1 MQMIEKLKKKIVII
15 ATIATFALMAFLLVI
30 INTINYS
37 AVVSEAD
44 KVLDMLSRPGESF
57 FADEDRPDGN
67 RGPGDRNR
75 PENEHQ
81 TPTGEKREGKKPE
94 TSREDGSRMPRGMS
108 PEVPYESR
116 FFTVLVDDNGE
127 LVESDVSRIVSVDSD
142 SVKEYLNE
150 ALNSSGDKGFVNSF
164 RYKKIAED
172 GMTRIMFLDC
182 GRKLNAFYR
191 FMWVSIAIGLFGC
204 LIVFII
210 MIFVSRQLV
219 KPIAESYERQKRFIT
234 DAGHEMKTPITI
246 ISVNTDLLEDEIG
259 ENESIK
265 DIRLQTKRLTA
276 LTNELVY
283 LSRIEET
290 ENKIQKKEFTISDI
304 VNETASEFAPSA
316 DAGNINYEYTVEPD
330 IRIKG
335 SDEMMRRLISIL
347 LDNAIKYT
355 PQNGRINL
363 NLNYDKKTVVLKIVN
378 TVDEDIP
385 EEDIKHLFERFY
397 RTDESRNSETGGHGL
412 GLSIAN
418 AIVDAHGGKITAACN
433 NKEFEIN
440 VILAQ

>member
-1 MQMIEKLKKKIVII
+1 MIEKLKKKIVII
-15 ATIATFALMAFLLVI
+15 AAIATFALMTFLLVI

-44 KVLDMLSRPGESF
+44 KVLDMLSRSGESF
-57 FADEDRPDGN
+57 FADEGRPDGSH
-67 RGPGDRNR
+67 GPVDRNR
-75 PENEHQ
+75 TEKNNQKPK
-81 TPTGEKREGKKPE
+81 GEMREDKNHEAHK
-94 TSREDGSRMPRGMS
+94 EDGSGMPRGMS

-142 SVKEYLNE
+142 SAKEYLDK
-150 ALNSSGDKGFVNSF
+150 ALNSSSDKGFVNSF
-164 RYKKIAED
+164 RYKKIAEE

-276 LTNELVY
+276 LTNELIY

-290 ENKIQKKEFTISDI
+290 ENRIQKTEFSISET
-304 VNETASEFAPSA
+304 VNETASEFSVSA
-316 DAGNINYEYTVEPD
+316 DAGNIKYEYAVEPD

-347 LDNAIKYT
+347 LENAIKYT
-355 PQNGRINL
+355 PQNGRISLTL
-363 NLNYDKKTVVLKIVN
+363 NADRKTVILKIVN
-378 TVDEDIP
+378 TVDEDIS
-385 EEDIKHLFERFY
+385 EESLKHLFERFY

-412 GLSIAN
+412 GLSIAK
-418 AIVDAHGGKITAACN
+418 AITDAHGGKIMAACN
-433 NKEFEIN
+433 NREFEIK
-440 VILAQ
+440 VILTQ

>member
-37 AVVSEAD
+37 VVVSEAD

-57 FADEDRPDGN
+57 FADEDRTDGS

-75 PENEHQ
+75 PGKKHQ
-81 TPTGEKREGKKPE
+81 TPIGEKREGKKPE
-94 TSREDGSRMPRGMS
+94 DFGEGNRGMPGGMS

-142 SVKEYLNE
+142 SAKEYLNE
-150 ALNSSGDKGFVNSF
+150 ALNSSRDKGFVNSF

-219 KPIAESYERQKRFIT
+219 KPIEESYERQKRFIT

-290 ENKIQKKEFTISDI
+290 ENRIQKTEFTISDI

-316 DAGNINYEYTVEPD
+316 DAGNIYYEYTVEPD

-355 PQNGRINL
+355 PQNGKIYL
-363 NLNYDKKTVVLKIVN
+363 NLNSDKKTVVLKIVN

-412 GLSIAN
+412 GLSIAK